1 MRRISIYVLVL
12 LLLVGC
18 TVTTASESGVFEEE
32 PFQKQRQLSEDIVV
46 ETTTS
51 EKPIVDYYD
60 EELMYYHT
68 VMIPFPMEVPKQV
81 ESLKTENQVAG
92 VTQDLEESSKETTT
106 SEKSVDKPKEQPV
119 KVEKK
124 EEPKPVI
131 QKKSEKQTEKISFKT
146 IHQNDD
152 SLEKG
157 KTVVK
162 QAGTEGVRTLVYELT
177 FTDGRQTSRTLISSS
192 VTKSPQNRVILI
204 GTKEPPKETI
214 PIEPKPV
221 ETKPEEPKPVETKP
235 EEPKPEPPK
244 PVEPK
249 PEEPKPEEPKPVVTD
264 DQAFINEV
272 IRLTNLERTK
282 RGLKALKSN
291 LSGLNQ
297 AANVRAREITRVF
310 SHTRPNGT
318 PWSTTLA
325 EWGLPKFSARGENI
339 LWNGAQWTPAKVVE
353 KWMNSTGHRNNIL
366 STKYEYIG
374 VGFARIGNKDGV
386 SQLFYK
392 P

>member
-1 MRRISIYVLVL
+1 M
-12 LLLVGC
+12 
-18 TVTTASESGVFEEE
+18 
-32 PFQKQRQLSEDIVV
+32 
-46 ETTTS
+46 
-51 EKPIVDYYD
+51 
-60 EELMYYHT
+60 
-68 VMIPFPMEVPKQV
+68 
-81 ESLKTENQVAG
+81 
-92 VTQDLEESSKETTT
+92 
-106 SEKSVDKPKEQPV
+106 
-119 KVEKK
+119 
-124 EEPKPVI
+124 
-131 QKKSEKQTEKISFKT
+131 
-146 IHQNDD
+146 
-152 SLEKG
+152 
-157 KTVVK
+157 
-162 QAGTEGVRTLVYELT
+162 
-177 FTDGRQTSRTLISSS
+177 ISSS